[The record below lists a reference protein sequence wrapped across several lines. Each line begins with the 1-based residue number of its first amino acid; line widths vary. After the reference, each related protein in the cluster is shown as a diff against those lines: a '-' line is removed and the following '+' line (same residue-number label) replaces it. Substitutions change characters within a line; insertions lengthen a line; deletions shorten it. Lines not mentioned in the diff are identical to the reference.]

1 VLAAAATPPQSCDLD
16 LVCVD
21 DDVDELRMRSV
32 VKQCCLL
39 QHSDEKNSFPRDDVR
54 TLLRGFLTPHL
65 TDRGF
70 QYYLNENVTVI
81 SKNSIVLCSNM
92 GGYRGFVSHFISLS
106 TTLKMFL

>member
-1 VLAAAATPPQSCDLD
+1 
-16 LVCVD
+16 
-21 DDVDELRMRSV
+21 M
-32 VKQCCLL
+32 
-39 QHSDEKNSFPRDDVR
+39 R